1 MTTMASPPPR
11 AVRTPPTSSDV
22 ARAAGVSRATVS
34 YVLNDTEG
42 GRVSEAT
49 RERVREAARQ
59 LGYVPHA
66 SARALRSG
74 RSGIVLLTAP
84 AVTLG
89 PLFAREFAGLQQA
102 LAELGHTAVLYG
114 PTGTRGA
121 QAARSWAEL
130 RPDAVL
136 SLMDESLDADAVA
149 VLHQAG
155 VKAVLDFGP
164 APVAGAHALVTD
176 EEQIGF
182 HAGTHLLAV
191 GSRTLGVIMPADS
204 SLRGFAEP
212 RLAGVERAVRAHGT
226 GTVVRQELSL
236 DEEAALRWARQ
247 CAADGPDGLFAYP
260 DGLFAY
266 NDEYAALAVRALQDA
281 GLRVPED
288 IAVVGADDL
297 LIGRLL
303 RPRLTTVRLDYLPSR
318 EIAQLLDRLIG
329 APDTAPETHDMLRAR
344 LVVRESA

>member
-1 MTTMASPPPR
+1 MAPPPPSSPR
-11 AVRTPPTSSDV
+11 PAGTPPTSSDV

-66 SARALRSG
+66 VARALRAG

-84 AVTLG
+84 AVTVG
-89 PLFAREFAGLQQA
+89 PLFARTFAELQQELSA
-102 LAELGHTAVLYG
+102 LGHTAVLYG
-114 PTGTRGA
+114 PTGVRGA
-121 QAARSWAEL
+121 DAGRRWAEL

-136 SLMDESLDADAVA
+136 SLRDDSMDEDAVA

-155 VKAVLDFGP
+155 VKVVLAFGP
-164 APVAGAHALVTD
+164 VPVAGAHALVTD

-182 HAGTHLLAV
+182 HAATHLLAS
-191 GSRTLGVIMPADS
+191 GRRTLGVITPVDP

-212 RLAGVERAVRAHGT
+212 RLAGVERAARAHG
-226 GTVVRQELSL
+226 GATVVRQTLSL
-236 DEEAALRWARQ
+236 DEEATPRWARR
-247 CAADGPDGLFAYP
+247 CAADGV

-266 NDEYAALAVRALQDA
+266 NDEYAALALRALQDA
-281 GLRVPED
+281 GVRVPED
-288 IAVVGADDL
+288 VAVVGADDL

-303 RPRLTTVRLDYLPSR
+303 RPRLTTVRLDYMPAR

-329 APDTAPETHDMLRAR
+329 APGTPPETHDMLRAGV
-344 LVVRESA
+344 VVRESA

>member
-1 MTTMASPPPR
+1 MTTMAPSPPRP
-11 AVRTPPTSSDV
+11 VRTPPTSSDV

-34 YVLNDTEG
+34 YVLNNTEG
-42 GRVSEAT
+42 GRVGEAT

-84 AVTLG
+84 AVTVG
-89 PLFAREFAGLQQA
+89 QLFARAFSELQQA
-102 LAELGHTAVLYG
+102 LSDLGHTAVLYG

-121 QAARSWAEL
+121 AAGRSWAEL

-136 SLMDESLDADAVA
+136 SLMDDSLDEDAVA

-155 VKAVLDFGP
+155 VEVVLGFGP
-164 APVAGAHALVTD
+164 APVPGAHALVTD
-176 EEQIGF
+176 EEQVGF
-182 HAGTHLLAV
+182 HAATHLLAT
-191 GSRTLGVIMPADS
+191 GRRTLGVIMPADS

-212 RLAGVERAVRAHGT
+212 RLTGVERAVRAHGA
-226 GTVVRQELSL
+226 GTVVRHDLAL
-236 DEEAALRWARQ
+236 DEEAAQGWARQ
-247 CAADGPDGLFAYP
+247 CTADGV

-266 NDEYAALAVRALQDA
+266 NDEYAALAVRALQDT
-281 GLRVPED
+281 GVRVPED

-303 RPRLTTVRLDYLPSR
+303 RPRLTTIRLDYMPSR
-318 EIAQLLDRLIG
+318 EIAELLDRLIG
-329 APDTAPETHDMLRAR
+329 APETPPETHDMLRAR